1 MGSID
6 MIQKPHAVCI
16 PYPAQGHINPMLN
29 LAKLLHHRGFH
40 VTFVN
45 TEYNHSRLLRS
56 RGPSSLDGLPS
67 FRFRTIPDGLPP
79 SDVADATQDIP
90 ALCQSTSK
98 FCLPYFRDL
107 LERLNEESTTSGSPP
122 VSCVVSDG
130 VMSFTLDAAEA
141 IGVPEVLFWT
151 TSACGFMGYVQ
162 YRNLVDKGLTPL
174 KDASYL
180 TNGYLDTI
188 IDWIP
193 GMRNIR
199 LRDLPSF
206 IQTTNPDDLMIHFV
220 LRETERAKRASAIVF
235 NTFDRLEH
243 EVLDALK
250 ATFPSICTLGPLHLL
265 TEQLPDDDTK
275 SIGSNL
281 WKEDLGCLEWLD
293 SKPPGSVVYV
303 NFGSITVMSPTQLVE
318 FAWGLANSGQMFLWV
333 IRPDLVVGDTA
344 ILPSEFSA
352 TTRERSLLASWCPQ
366 ERVLNHPAVG
376 GFLTHSGWNST
387 IESITAGVPMLC
399 WPFFAEQQTNCRYS
413 CEEWGIGMEID
424 GDVKRDKV
432 EKQVREL
439 MEGETGKEMKRKA
452 MEWQEMA
459 REATRPSGSS
469 CLNLDE
475 VMDKVLLSPRRD

>member
-6 MIQKPHAVCI
+6 KIQKPHAVCI

-107 LERLNEESTTSGSPP
+107 LERLNEESTTLGSPP

-162 YRNLVDKGLTPL
+162 YRNLIDKGLTPL

-193 GMRNIR
+193 GMRNIQ

-206 IQTTNPDDLMIHFV
+206 IQTTDPDDLMIHFV

-250 ATFPSICTLGPLHLL
+250 AMFPSICTLGPLHLL

-318 FAWGLANSGQMFLWV
+318 FAWGLANSCQTFLWV
-333 IRPDLVVGDTA
+333 IRPDLVVGDMA

-387 IESITAGVPMLC
+387 IESITAGVPVLC

-432 EKQVREL
+432 ERQVREL
-439 MEGETGKEMKRKA
+439 MEGERGKEMKRKA
-452 MEWQEMA
+452 MEWQQMA

-469 CLNLDE
+469 YLNLDE
-475 VMDKVLLSPRRD
+475 VMDKVLLLPRRD

>member
-1 MGSID
+1 MGSIE
-6 MIQKPHAVCI
+6 MTQKPHAVCI

-40 VTFVN
+40 ITFVN

-67 FRFRTIPDGLPP
+67 FRFLTIPDGLPP
-79 SDVADATQDIP
+79 SDADTTQDIP
-90 ALCQSTSK
+90 ALCQSTRK

-107 LERLNEESTTSGSPP
+107 LERLNEESATSGSPP

-141 IGVPEVLFWT
+141 LGVPEVLFWT

-162 YRNLVDKGLTPL
+162 YRNLIDKGLTPL
-174 KDASYL
+174 KDASHL

-206 IQTTNPDDLMIHFV
+206 IRTTDPDDLMIDFC
-220 LRETERAKRASAIVF
+220 LGETKRAKRASAIIF

-243 EVLDALK
+243 EVLDALR
-250 ATFPSICTLGPLHLL
+250 AMFPLIYTLGPLHFL
-265 TEQLPDDDTK
+265 TEQLPDDDTR

-281 WKEDLGCLEWLD
+281 WKEDRGCLEWLD

-303 NFGSITVMSPTQLVE
+303 NFGSVTVMSPVQLVE
-318 FAWGLANSGQMFLWV
+318 FAWGLANSGQTFLWV

-344 ILPSEFSA
+344 ILPPEFLA

-366 ERVLNHPAVG
+366 EQVLSHPAVG
-376 GFLTHSGWNST
+376 EFLTHSGWNST
-387 IESITAGVPMLC
+387 IESIAAGVPVVC

-413 CEEWGIGMEID
+413 CEEWGIGMEIN
-424 GDVKRDKV
+424 GDVKRKEV
-432 EKQVREL
+432 ERQVREL
-439 MEGETGKEMKRKA
+439 MDGERGKEMKRKA
-452 MEWQEMA
+452 MEWKEMA

-469 CLNLDE
+469 SLNLDE
-475 VMDKVLLSPRRD
+475 VINKVLLSPRRD

>member
-1 MGSID
+1 MT
-6 MIQKPHAVCI
+6 QKPHAVCI
-16 PYPAQGHINPMLN
+16 PFPAQGHIIPMLN

-40 VTFVN
+40 ITFVN

-67 FRFRTIPDGLPP
+67 FRFLTIPDGLPP
-79 SDVADATQDIP
+79 SDADATQDVS
-90 ALCQSTSK
+90 ALCLSTQK
-98 FCLPYFRDL
+98 FCLPYFQDL
-107 LERLNEESTTSGSPP
+107 LERLNEESTKSGSPP

-141 IGVPEVLFWT
+141 LGVPEVLFWT
-151 TSACGFMGYVQ
+151 MSACGFMGYVQ
-162 YRNLVDKGLTPL
+162 YRSLIDKGLIPL

-206 IQTTNPDDLMIHFV
+206 IRTTDPDDLIIDFS
-220 LRETERAKRASAIVF
+220 LRETERSKRASAIVF
-235 NTFDRLEH
+235 NTFDSLEH
-243 EVLDALK
+243 EVLDALR
-250 ATFPSICTLGPLHLL
+250 AMFPPIYTLGPLHLL
-265 TEQLPDDDTK
+265 TEQLPDNDTR

-293 SKPPGSVVYV
+293 LKQPGSVVYV
-303 NFGSITVMSPTQLVE
+303 NFGSITVMSPMQLVE
-318 FAWGLANSGQMFLWV
+318 FAWGLANSGQTFLWV
-333 IRPDLVVGDTA
+333 IRPDLVVGDIA
-344 ILPSEFSA
+344 ILPPEFLA
-352 TTRERSLLASWCPQ
+352 MTRERSLLASWCPQ

-387 IESITAGVPMLC
+387 IESIAVGVPVVC
-399 WPFFAEQQTNCRYS
+399 WPFFAEQQMNCRYS

-424 GDVKRDKV
+424 GDVKREEV
-432 EKQVREL
+432 ERQVREL
-439 MEGETGKEMKRKA
+439 MEGKKGKEMKRKA
-452 MEWQEMA
+452 MEWKEMA
-459 REATRPSGSS
+459 RVATRPSGSS
-469 CLNLDE
+469 FLNLDE
-475 VMDKVLLSPRRD
+475 VIDKVLLSSRRD

>member
-1 MGSID
+1 
-6 MIQKPHAVCI
+6 
-16 PYPAQGHINPMLN
+16 MLN
-29 LAKLLHHRGFH
+29 LAKLLHRRGFH
-40 VTFVN
+40 ITFVL

-79 SDVADATQDIP
+79 SDVTDTTQDIP
-90 ALCQSTSK
+90 SLCRSSRE
-98 FCLPYFRDL
+98 FFLPYFQDL
-107 LERLNEESTTSGSPP
+107 LERLGEESAASVSPP

-141 IGVPEVLFWT
+141 ASVPAVLLWT
-151 TSACGFMGYVQ
+151 TSVCGFMGYAQ
-162 YRNLVDKGLTPL
+162 YRSLIDKGLSPL
-174 KDASYL
+174 KDSSYL

-206 IQTTNPDDLMIHFV
+206 IRTTDPNDFMVDFLSV
-220 LRETERAKRASAIVF
+220 ETERAKRASAIVF

-250 ATFPSICTLGPLHLL
+250 AMFPPIYTLGPLHLL
-265 TEQLPDDDTK
+265 TGQLPDDITR

-281 WKEDLGCLEWLD
+281 WKEEPGCLKWLD

-303 NFGSITVMSPTQLVE
+303 NFGSITVMSSAHLVE
-318 FAWGLANSGQMFLWV
+318 FAWGLANSGQTFLWI
-333 IRPDLVVGDTA
+333 IRPDLVAGDTA
-344 ILPSEFSA
+344 VLPPEFSSA
-352 TTRERSLLASWCPQ
+352 TRERSLLASWCPQ
-366 ERVLNHPAVG
+366 EQVLSHPAVG

-387 IESITAGVPMLC
+387 IESISAGVPVVC

-413 CEEWGIGMEID
+413 LEEWGIGMEID
-424 GDVKRDKV
+424 SDVKREEV
-432 EKQVREL
+432 ERQVREL
-439 MEGETGKEMKRKA
+439 MEGERGKEMKRKA
-452 MEWQEMA
+452 MEWKEMA
-459 REATRPSGSS
+459 REATCPSGSS
-469 CLNLDE
+469 FLNLDE
-475 VMDKVLLSPRRD
+475 VINQVLLLPRRH